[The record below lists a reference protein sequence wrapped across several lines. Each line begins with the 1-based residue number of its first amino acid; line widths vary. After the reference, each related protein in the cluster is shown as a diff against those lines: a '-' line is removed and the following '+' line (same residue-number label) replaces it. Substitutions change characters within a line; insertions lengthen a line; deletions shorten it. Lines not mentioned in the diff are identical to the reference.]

1 MSRGDPLRVRDYL
14 EHIAHA
20 IANIQEY
27 TAGMSAAAFLAEKKT
42 QDAVVRNFEV
52 IGEAC
57 NSVTT
62 HHPGFAADHAEIPWN
77 TAYEMRN
84 ALAHGY
90 FKIDQGIVWRT
101 IQADLPALASA
112 VSAALT
118 SFPPA

>member
-14 EHIAHA
+14 EHIAEA
-20 IANIQEY
+20 IANIREY
-27 TAGMSAAAFLAEKKT
+27 TAGMDAAAFLADRKT

-57 NSVTT
+57 NNVIK
-62 HHPGFAADHAEIPWN
+62 HHAAFAASHAEIPWN
-77 TAYEMRN
+77 FAYEMRN

-101 IQADLPALASA
+101 IETDLPGFEQGGS
-112 VSAALT
+112 T
-118 SFPPA
+118 RP